1 MTRSISLV
9 LAGALGCV
17 LVWSCGADAPEVDSR
32 RDVVLILIDT
42 LRADFVGIS
51 GHAPFPATPEIDRL
65 ARRGRW
71 FSETWSSAPWTP
83 PSVMSLM
90 TSLEP
95 PVHGLDLEGHLLAET
110 VPELP
115 AGAAT
120 LAEILSSDGYRT
132 LAVTAGGGV
141 GSALGFDR
149 GFERFF
155 EPENRP
161 PSDVESG
168 VDRALEWLAEPD
180 PRPTFLFFHTY
191 EVHLPNTHP
200 AFDAAPD
207 PAAQAMAAY
216 AGDLAAADRNLGRL
230 FAALE
235 ADPRLERA
243 LVVVT
248 SDHGE
253 NLYDR
258 TLGER
263 PVDHGHHLHAEL
275 LRVPLI
281 MVGPGLIPPDGV
293 IEAPARLL
301 DVVPTVCSLLG
312 IDLDDVPH
320 QGRDLSPELQG
331 SVRVEAGRE
340 LFAWAPLQGPGW
352 GAIRTDEW
360 TFLRSPEIETDQ
372 WWGGVIQPAAALYHR
387 PTDPGE
393 FADVAADHPEVV
405 GSLALRL
412 SERAAAD
419 AELRRTLGV
428 AGVVDASSLAALRE
442 LGYLDRGSS
451 ASGEPK
457 LRPEDRP

>member
-1 MTRSISLV
+1 MKRVLFLV
-9 LAGALGCV
+9 LAGALI
-17 LVWSCGADAPEVDSR
+17 WACGADPIEVKPG
-32 RDVVLILIDT
+32 RDVVLVLIDT

-51 GHAPFPATPEIDRL
+51 GRAPYPATPEIDRL

-95 PVHGLDLEGHLLAET
+95 PVHGLDLEGQLLAET

-120 LAEILSSDGYRT
+120 LAEILSADGYRT

-141 GSALGFDR
+141 GSTFGFDR

-155 EPENRP
+155 EPESRP

-168 VDRALEWLAEPD
+168 VDRALKWLAEPD

-200 AFDAAPD
+200 AFETAAD
-207 PAAQAMAAY
+207 PASQAMAAY

-258 TLGER
+258 ILGER

-275 LRVPLI
+275 LRVPLV
-281 MVGPGLIPPDGV
+281 MVAPGLIPPDGE
-293 IEAPARLL
+293 IDAPVRLL
-301 DVVPTVCSLLG
+301 DVVPTICGLLG
-312 IDLDDVPH
+312 LDMGDLPH
-320 QGRDLSPELQG
+320 QGRDLSPLLLGADSLEDVQTT
-331 SVRVEAGRE
+331 
-340 LFAWAPLQGPGW
+340 FAWAPLQGPGW
-352 GAIRTDEW
+352 GAIRTAEW
-360 TFLRSPEIETDQ
+360 TFLRSPRIETEQ

-412 SERAAAD
+412 SERAEAE
-419 AELRRTLGV
+419 AELRRALGV
-428 AGVVDASSLAALRE
+428 SDAVDASSIEALRE

-451 ASGEPK
+451 PPSEPK